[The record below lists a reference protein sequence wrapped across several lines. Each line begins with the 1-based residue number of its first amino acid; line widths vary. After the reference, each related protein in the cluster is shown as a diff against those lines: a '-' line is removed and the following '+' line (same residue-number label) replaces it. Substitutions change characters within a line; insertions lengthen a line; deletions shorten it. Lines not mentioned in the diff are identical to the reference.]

1 MHVHGSFSEGAGSV
15 DSHSYEASDLGLD
28 VLWWSDHDFRITS
41 NRHAT
46 RFGFEGPEE
55 SLDRNESW
63 RVRSSREE
71 RHKKYLKPDARRTP
85 AGSLAEFTASDAREG
100 ERSLR
105 LRMTNAGGKFRGPFK
120 FLGAGRSLAVR
131 PLALDVTL
139 QLEIHA
145 EALGDDARAIVEVQ
159 LSEHPAHLDVPYA
172 RYVIRY
178 VLDNSAVAPRRT
190 GAIYEIPVRY
200 RPGQWNRLS
209 LPLTRDAIEGFPFI
223 EGDDNALLRMAVG
236 VEARNG
242 ATASALFDDLRIE
255 QEVSGAPA
263 YGRQLD
269 LIGRVSRHYPAIRQF
284 QGVELSFALHHLNA
298 FGGGPILLD
307 YDVLAEESGL
317 LHGDPPRLDKREL
330 RPYSTRRAVEIAHQA
345 GALVSYNHMFGVSF
359 EGGDSKR
366 GVDEVFEFLVE
377 HRLFGADLLEVG
389 YRDRG
394 GHDLRDYLGIWDR
407 LALEGLF
414 PVGTG
419 VSDSHGERGSW
430 RGAANNFV
438 SWIYARGP
446 TQSALVAGLRS
457 GRVFFG
463 DLVDF
468 DGRLDLATDRGAV
481 MGQIVVTD
489 LPTARVTLS
498 AQGLAPNDTVVI
510 VEAGERVER
519 LEVHASDF
527 EASHSLRLGERGSS
541 VRVEVYDATGRA
553 KVFSNPIHFVREP
566 PVGGLAPDRTMID
579 LAGVLSRSIEG
590 FWIRDAAVVE
600 DSGSHVLRI
609 AGRAASG
616 RIELDCSGF
625 GGVPEVTLEKITGS
639 WRLDGKVLLLFD
651 LEGVG
656 SVQITRGDGD

>member
-1 MHVHGSFSEGAGSV
+1 MVAARRKCWLRGGRSESCSRSRTARCVFETLAISLPCSIAALMFLACSGPAPTLSAPKLKTEKPYSVQMHVHGSFSEGAGSV

-41 NRHAT
+41 YRHAT

-242 ATASALFDDLRIE
+242 RPLQPFSTICAS
-255 QEVSGAPA
+255 
-263 YGRQLD
+263 
-269 LIGRVSRHYPAIRQF
+269 SRRSRGH
-284 QGVELSFALHHLNA
+284 
-298 FGGGPILLD
+298 
-307 YDVLAEESGL
+307 
-317 LHGDPPRLDKREL
+317 PP
-330 RPYSTRRAVEIAHQA
+330 
-345 GALVSYNHMFGVSF
+345 
-359 EGGDSKR
+359 
-366 GVDEVFEFLVE
+366 
-377 HRLFGADLLEVG
+377 
-389 YRDRG
+389 
-394 GHDLRDYLGIWDR
+394 
-407 LALEGLF
+407 
-414 PVGTG
+414 
-419 VSDSHGERGSW
+419 
-430 RGAANNFV
+430 
-438 SWIYARGP
+438 
-446 TQSALVAGLRS
+446 
-457 GRVFFG
+457 
-463 DLVDF
+463 
-468 DGRLDLATDRGAV
+468 
-481 MGQIVVTD
+481 
-489 LPTARVTLS
+489 
-498 AQGLAPNDTVVI
+498 TVVN
-510 VEAGERVER
+510 
-519 LEVHASDF
+519 S
-527 EASHSLRLGERGSS
+527 
-541 VRVEVYDATGRA
+541 T
-553 KVFSNPIHFVREP
+553 
-566 PVGGLAPDRTMID
+566 
-579 LAGVLSRSIEG
+579 
-590 FWIRDAAVVE
+590 
-600 DSGSHVLRI
+600 
-609 AGRAASG
+609 
-616 RIELDCSGF
+616 
-625 GGVPEVTLEKITGS
+625 
-639 WRLDGKVLLLFD
+639 
-651 LEGVG
+651 
-656 SVQITRGDGD
+656 